1 MLRIINGLVDC
12 GKTPSVEQYM
22 TIFLKFVQ
30 SVIPTI
36 EYDFT
41 SDVVTGGA
49 WIAQTARLLT
59 SSYRAERLLKK
70 WTEVWT
76 LRAFFQEN

>member
-22 TIFLKFVQ
+22 AIFLKFVQ

-49 WIAQTARLLT
+49 
-59 SSYRAERLLKK
+59 
-70 WTEVWT
+70 
-76 LRAFFQEN
+76 